1 MILVTGGT
9 GAVRHLPPPATR
21 GHRSADGITRS
32 RRNPENR
39 SWVGRSSGLII
50 SCRTFLPSSTRSSKR
65 GRCTRPPV
73 TARFPTSTSATW
85 RRWPLVTL
93 TQLGHLGKTYVVTGS
108 EALSY
113 REAAAIIS
121 AEIGKPL
128 CFIDGTQDEARERRI
143 REGLP
148 AAVIESAL
156 AISAYQRAG
165 GKTVTITTTV
175 ADLTGRAPPN
185 IRRIRSR
192 KCCGLPWLDT
202 GVVALSDDR
211 RSRDPAGVVGC

>member
-1 MILVTGGT
+1 MYSASGDGKIPYVDLRDVA
-9 GAVRHLPPPATR
+9 AVA
-21 GHRSADGITRS
+21 
-32 RRNPENR
+32 
-39 SWVGRSSGLII
+39 
-50 SCRTFLPSSTRSSKR
+50 
-65 GRCTRPPV
+65 
-73 TARFPTSTSATW
+73 
-85 RRWPLVTL
+85 LVTL

-128 CFIDGTQDEARERRI
+128 CFIDGTQDEARKRRI

-156 AISAYQRAG
+156 AISACQCAG

>member
-1 MILVTGGT
+1 VYSASGDGKIPYVDLCDVA
-9 GAVRHLPPPATR
+9 AVA
-21 GHRSADGITRS
+21 
-32 RRNPENR
+32 
-39 SWVGRSSGLII
+39 
-50 SCRTFLPSSTRSSKR
+50 
-65 GRCTRPPV
+65 
-73 TARFPTSTSATW
+73 
-85 RRWPLVTL
+85 LVTL

-175 ADLTGRAPPN
+175 ADLLAGRPEHSPN
-185 IRRIRSR
+185 SLSNMLRSSVVSH
-192 KCCGLPWLDT
+192 

>member
-1 MILVTGGT
+1 MYSASGDGKIPYVDLRDVA
-9 GAVRHLPPPATR
+9 AVA
-21 GHRSADGITRS
+21 
-32 RRNPENR
+32 
-39 SWVGRSSGLII
+39 
-50 SCRTFLPSSTRSSKR
+50 
-65 GRCTRPPV
+65 
-73 TARFPTSTSATW
+73 
-85 RRWPLVTL
+85 LVTL

-165 GKTVTITTTV
+165 GKTVTITTTGRRPHWPG
-175 ADLTGRAPPN
+175 APEHSPNSLTKML
-185 IRRIRSR
+185 RSSVVR
-192 KCCGLPWLDT
+192 HRGCC
-202 GVVALSDDR
+202 
-211 RSRDPAGVVGC
+211 VVG

>member
-1 MILVTGGT
+1 MYSASGDGKIPYVDLRDVA
-9 GAVRHLPPPATR
+9 AVA
-21 GHRSADGITRS
+21 
-32 RRNPENR
+32 
-39 SWVGRSSGLII
+39 
-50 SCRTFLPSSTRSSKR
+50 
-65 GRCTRPPV
+65 
-73 TARFPTSTSATW
+73 
-85 RRWPLVTL
+85 LVTL

-128 CFIDGTQDEARERRI
+128 SFIDGTQDEARERRI

-156 AISAYQRAG
+156 AISACQRAG

-175 ADLTGRAPPN
+175 ADLSGRAPPN